1 MFFCLLYFHF
11 FILNF
16 VSIYARTISCATAA
30 ESRATCFF
38 CTYFAPNWLPKGSRR
53 WSDPYRQ
60 CLLFLTFFLVLGSAG
75 WYIVFRDVRLRSSLE
90 CPIRLGG
97 NGRDAVFCSW

>member
-1 MFFCLLYFHF
+1 MFFFCLLYVLF

-16 VSIYARTISCATAA
+16 GSIYARTISCATAA

-38 CTYFAPNWLPKGSRR
+38 CISFAPNWLPKAEVKGTEYFVPSLR

-60 CLLFLTFFLVLGSAG
+60 CLLFLTFFLFLGSALYVG
-75 WYIVFRDVRLRSSLE
+75 ILSFGMFVYVRH
-90 CPIRLGG
+90 
-97 NGRDAVFCSW
+97 